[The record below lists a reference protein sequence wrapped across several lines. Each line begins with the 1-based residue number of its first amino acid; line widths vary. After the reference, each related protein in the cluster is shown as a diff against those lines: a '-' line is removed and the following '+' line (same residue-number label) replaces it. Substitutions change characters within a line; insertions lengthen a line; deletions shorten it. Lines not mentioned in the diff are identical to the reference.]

1 MFLKIFCAQTPSWES
16 RRAVFSGCTHYERQ
30 ISGSHAVEHI
40 PALEFCREVKHA
52 LQRQFGGLAQLS
64 VQQDFVVPA
73 CQGVFDAAQR
83 IHRHPRAERAAF
95 AASAVARR
103 RRGDKFFV
111 GRLLLH
117 FVQDAQIGRHNEFF
131 FRDEIRRL

>member
-1 MFLKIFCAQTPSWES
+1 MDGK
-16 RRAVFSGCTHYERQ
+16 SGGT
-30 ISGSHAVEHI
+30 HAVEHI
-40 PALEFCREVKHA
+40 PAFESCREVEHT
-52 LQRQFGGLAQLS
+52 LQRQFGGFAQLP
-64 VQQDFVVPA
+64 VQQDFVTSA

-95 AASAVARR
+95 TASTVARR

-117 FVQDAQIGRHNEFF
+117 FVQDAQIGRHDEFF
-131 FRDEIRRL
+131 QDAIRRP

>member
-1 MFLKIFCAQTPSWES
+1 MS
-16 RRAVFSGCTHYERQ
+16 
-30 ISGSHAVEHI
+30 
-40 PALEFCREVKHA
+40 
-52 LQRQFGGLAQLS
+52 
-64 VQQDFVVPA
+64 A

-103 RRGDKFFV
+103 RCGDKFFV

-117 FVQDAQIGRHNEFF
+117 FVQDAQIGRHDEFF
-131 FRDEIRRL
+131 FRTRYGGLQQFAGRADHVA